1 MPSLP
6 ALGGPDVVAEFTRT
20 IYGRTPDG
28 GRLDELVLQSR
39 EDGVLDGA
47 ADRLRHRAII
57 ACPLGDLEFDTLLHV
72 PAGPARP
79 APVIV
84 VLNFRGN
91 DETIEPDQ
99 AHRWPYQKVTEAGYA
114 VLTADYRQ
122 IEPDDPTPPTPG
134 VRALFPSDTSDP
146 GDTSGPSDTSG
157 AGEAWGAVAAWA
169 WGVSRLLDIAARVE
183 SLDHTNAIALGH
195 SRLGKAALWAGV
207 QDERFK
213 VTVSND
219 SGCCGAALFRHPGGE
234 DIEAITTRFPHWFVP
249 SFAQYAGKEDELPVD
264 QHQLLA
270 SLAPRR
276 AYVASAEDDAWAD
289 PIGEYLAVEAAR
301 PAFAPNGIGY
311 HVRPG
316 DHDLLEEDWLK
327 AIAFAAKS

>member
-1 MPSLP
+1 MTQSSQLPEAWSAAHMPSLP
-6 ALGGPDVVAEFTRT
+6 ALGPDVVDEFTRT

-28 GRLDELVLQSR
+28 GRLNELVLQSR

-47 ADRLRHRAII
+47 ADRLRHRATI
-57 ACPLGDLEFDTLLHV
+57 ACPLGNLEFDTLLHL
-72 PAGPARP
+72 PAGAARP

-91 DETIEPDQ
+91 AETIDPDQ
-99 AHRWPYQKVTEAGYA
+99 AHRWPYRKVTEAGYA

-122 IEPDDPTPPTPG
+122 IEPDDPNPPAPG
-134 VRALFPSDTSDP
+134 VRALFPAET
-146 GDTSGPSDTSG
+146 
-157 AGEAWGAVAAWA
+157 WGAVAAWA
-169 WGVSRLLDIAARVE
+169 WGVSRLLDVAARTELV
-183 SLDHTNAIALGH
+183 DPTNAIALGH

-207 QDERFK
+207 QDERFGL
-213 VTVSND
+213 TVSNG

-249 SFAQYAGKEDELPVD
+249 SFAQYAGKENELPVD

-289 PIGEYLAVEAAR
+289 PVGEYLAVEAAR

-316 DHDLLEEDWLK
+316 DHDLLEQDWLQ
-327 AIAFAAKS
+327 ALAFINT

>member
-1 MPSLP
+1 MPVLP
-6 ALGGPDVVAEFTRT
+6 TLGGPGVVDEFTRT

-28 GRLDELVLQSR
+28 GRLNELVLQSR

-47 ADRLRHRAII
+47 ADRLRHRATIG
-57 ACPLGDLEFDTLLHV
+57 CPLGNLEFDTLLHI
-72 PAGPARP
+72 PAGSARP

-91 DETIEPDQ
+91 DETIDPDQ
-99 AHRWPYQKVTEAGYA
+99 AHRWPYQKVMQAGYA

-122 IEPDDPTPPTPG
+122 IEPDDPNPPSPG
-134 VRALFPSDTSDP
+134 VRALFPTE
-146 GDTSGPSDTSG
+146 T
-157 AGEAWGAVAAWA
+157 WGAVAAWA
-169 WGVSRLLDIAARVE
+169 WGVSRLLDIATRTELV
-183 SLDHTNAIALGH
+183 DPTNAIALGH

-207 QDERFK
+207 QDERFA
-213 VTVSND
+213 VTVSNG
-219 SGCCGAALFRHPGGE
+219 SGCCGAALLRHPGGE

-249 SFAQYAGKEDELPVD
+249 SFAQYAGKADELPVD

-289 PIGEYLAVEAAR
+289 PVGEYLAVEAAR

-327 AIAFAAKS
+327 ALAFVKS